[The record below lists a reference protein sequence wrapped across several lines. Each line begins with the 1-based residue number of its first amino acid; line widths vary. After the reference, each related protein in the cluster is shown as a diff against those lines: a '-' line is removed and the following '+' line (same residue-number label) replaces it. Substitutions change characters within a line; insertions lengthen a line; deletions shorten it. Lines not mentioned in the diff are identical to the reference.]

1 MMETER
7 IRIYPAGREQMEK
20 TIAAETDEDNRKA
33 YNEMLEGCLTF
44 FLVEEG
50 KDPGGFIDVVVYI
63 GPRFYQNI
71 YVGGQPCR
79 LFQNQHQAGSAFEAE
94 GHSDTFDRFQQ
105 AEGIQGPLNQA
116 RIGDVFLLQFP
127 DVIKL
132 VNSFVDHLSSSR
144 TMRVSS

>member
-1 MMETER
+1 MGKYHIQQDIEFC
-7 IRIYPAGREQMEK
+7 ISYGRKVGEF
-20 TIAAETDEDNRKA
+20 
-33 YNEMLEGCLTF
+33 EMPLYDPVFAFADIF
-44 FLVEEG
+44 FFVEEG

-63 GPRFYQNI
+63 GSGFYQNI

-79 LFQNQHQAGSAFEAE
+79 LFQNQHQAGSTFEAE
-94 GHSDTFDRFQQ
+94 RHSDTFDRFQQ

-132 VNSFVDHLSSSR
+132 VNSFVDYLSSFR